1 MRNCYKL
8 VSVDL
13 HDPLFAVPFW
23 LPMGWVGGGSVG
35 FVGWGGGAV
44 GGSGLG
50 GDFRWEVGVGV
61 GHRGC
66 TMYLMHL
73 LLTLKLIKGSCC

>member
-35 FVGWGGGAV
+35 FVGWGGGRLGV
-44 GGSGLG
+44 QGWEGISGGRLGLG
-50 GDFRWEVGVGV
+50 LGIGDAP
-61 GHRGC
+61 C
-66 TMYLMHL
+66 
-73 LLTLKLIKGSCC
+73 ISCICY